1 MAESLRC
8 PRFRAGQRWLQ
19 AAVEVVLA
27 HASITLA
34 SSVAHQPAITWG
46 PPTGTRQSL
55 SLWLAE
61 EAAPRHLSFPRAL
74 IEDCGAGRD
83 RTSRMPAP
91 ICSGVS
97 GRWACSRPEAAAASQ
112 R

>member
-27 HASITLA
+27 HASIPLA
-34 SSVAHQPAITWG
+34 SSVAHQPAIAWG
-46 PPTGTRQSL
+46 PQTGTRQSL
-55 SLWLAE
+55 YLWLAE

-74 IEDCGAGRD
+74 IEDCGAG
-83 RTSRMPAP
+83 
-91 ICSGVS
+91 
-97 GRWACSRPEAAAASQ
+97 SRPHQSYARAYMLRSLRQ
-112 R
+112 MGVLSS